1 MCENRCFGYPE
12 ASQNLSL
19 AFVFIKSP
27 AAFIL
32 FTSWLGDVAENIT
45 SRRMQIFMLTSVVR
59 IFLAPRNIIL
69 LLDR

>member
-1 MCENRCFGYPE
+1 MCENRFGYPE

-32 FTSWLGDVAENIT
+32 FTPWLGDVAENIT
-45 SRRMQIFMLTSVVR
+45 SRRMQNIYAHVR
-59 IFLAPRNIIL
+59 CQNIPRAA
-69 LLDR
+69 